1 MGYKVGFLLSLVFII
16 EIFIMTSDLMSIQF
30 IYTNLDAV
38 SVTAGH
44 YISQRGGITEEVVR
58 LVENQ
63 AGANIE
69 PVGDVTPMFGSLF
82 EYRIYKSYK
91 PHFIKEDV
99 MEIAVYRSV
108 VIGYYS

>member
-1 MGYKVGFLLSLVFII
+1 MGYKVGFLLSLIFIVGVFI
-16 EIFIMTSDLMSIQF
+16 FASDLMSIQF

-44 YISQRGGITEEVVR
+44 VISQKGGITEEVIQ

-69 PVGDVTPMFGSLF
+69 PVGDATPMFGSLF
-82 EYRIYKSYK
+82 EYKIYKSYK
-91 PHFIKEDV
+91 PHFIKEDT
-99 MEIAVYRSV
+99 MEIAVLRSV